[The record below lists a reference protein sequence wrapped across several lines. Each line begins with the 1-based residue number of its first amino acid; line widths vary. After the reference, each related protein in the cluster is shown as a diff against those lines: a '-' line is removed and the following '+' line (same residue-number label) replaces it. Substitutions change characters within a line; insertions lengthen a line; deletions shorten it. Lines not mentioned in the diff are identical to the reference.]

1 MKKQDG
7 LTAREESLMNFL
19 WEAGEPMT
27 AGEMAERLEAEGW
40 NTVTLFKTVQNL
52 TEEGCLN
59 FIGLEKNKKSYA
71 RKLFPA
77 FTKEEYYAGVMMRHG
92 IDSRS
97 IADITAAFLGV
108 ADKDSKERDAKVIA
122 KLEEIIGALRS
133 AGDEK
138 DAD

>member
-1 MKKQDG
+1 MKKRDG
-7 LTAREESLMNFL
+7 LTAREENLMNFL

-27 AGEMAERLEAEGW
+27 AGEMAEKLEADGW

-52 TEEGCLN
+52 TEEGYLN
-59 FIGLEKNKKSYA
+59 VTGLEKNKKSYA

-77 FTKEEYYAGVMMRHG
+77 LTKEEYYAGIMMKHG

-108 ADKDSKERDAKVIA
+108 TDKNSRERDEKVIA
-122 KLEEIIGALRS
+122 KLEEIIGTLRS
-133 AGDEK
+133 TGDEK

>member
-1 MKKQDG
+1 
-7 LTAREESLMNFL
+7 
-19 WEAGEPMT
+19 MT
-27 AGEMAERLEAEGW
+27 AGEMAEKLEADGW

-52 TEEGCLN
+52 TEEGYLN
-59 FIGLEKNKKSYA
+59 VTGLEKNKKSYA

-77 FTKEEYYAGVMMRHG
+77 LTKEEYYAGVMMRHG

-108 ADKDSKERDAKVIA
+108 ADKDARMAVDKGTGQNPGIEENFA